1 MNREITG
8 ENKRC
13 SGRAGWFGVFG
24 LYVLGVALL
33 VTGLWRFTILLGR
46 LEPDARALY
55 AGVSAVLMVLGL
67 FSGFGAHQLSLR
79 TQKRVGFARA
89 KRKTNR
95 TLSYTIVIALTA
107 MLLFPVLWMAFS
119 SLQPSYRLMQMPP
132 AFTLTSESSLSNYVK
147 IFSKPEYVRYFI
159 NSFITAGCT
168 VVTVLLIC
176 VPAGYSFSRYRFKGR
191 SIILTAILSVQMFP
205 IVVILIS
212 LYTFYMKW
220 HLLNTYAGVV
230 LADTTFALPLAITLM
245 KSFFDTLPRS
255 LDESARIDG
264 AGRIRTLMQILLP
277 LTLPGLVAVGI
288 YTFLTAWDDFLMAMT
303 IMQTNAMKT
312 LPVGLAQSFLG
323 EYAHD
328 YGALM
333 AFSIAGSLPIVL
345 LFVFFQKYMISGLTA
360 GAVKG

>member
-1 MNREITG
+1 MNREVIG
-8 ENKRC
+8 AEAPRV
-13 SGRAGWFGVFG
+13 GRNSWFRIFSIDLLSFG
-24 LYVLGVALL
+24 LLFASVWCVIIKAGHPDGAGPDSGVTVLLMALGVAVGFL
-33 VTGLWRFTILLGR
+33 GWR
-46 LEPDARALY
+46 
-55 AGVSAVLMVLGL
+55 
-67 FSGFGAHQLSLR
+67 LSLR
-79 TQKRVGFARA
+79 YRNQTGYARA
-89 KRKTNR
+89 QRGTRQTIKYVAVTGV
-95 TLSYTIVIALTA
+95 TLL
-107 MLLFPVLWMAFS
+107 LLFPALWMLLS

-132 AFTLTSESSLSNYVK
+132 TFTLTRESGLSNYVK
-147 IFSKPEYVRYFI
+147 IFSKPEYVRYFV

-168 VVTVLLIC
+168 VLTVLFIS
-176 VPAGYSFSRYRFKGR
+176 VPAGFSFSRYRFHGR
-191 SIILTAILSVQMFP
+191 NVILTSILSVQMFP

-220 HLLNTYAGVV
+220 NLLNTYMGVI

-264 AGRIRTLMQILLP
+264 AGRLRTLFQILLP

-288 YTFLTAWDDFLMAMT
+288 YTFLSAWDDFLMAMT

-333 AFSIAGSLPIVL
+333 AFSIAGSLPIVI

>member
-1 MNREITG
+1 MNREMIG
-8 ENKRC
+8 AEAP
-13 SGRAGWFGVFG
+13 RAGRNCWFRIFSIELLGFG
-24 LYVLGVALL
+24 LLFAGLWRVIIRAGHADGTGPDGGVTAVLLALGVAI
-33 VTGLWRFTILLGR
+33 GLLGWR
-46 LEPDARALY
+46 
-55 AGVSAVLMVLGL
+55 
-67 FSGFGAHQLSLR
+67 LSLR
-79 TQKRVGFARA
+79 YRNRTGYARA
-89 KRKTNR
+89 QRGTRQTIKYVAVTGV
-95 TLSYTIVIALTA
+95 TLL
-107 MLLFPVLWMAFS
+107 LLFPALWMLLS

-132 AFTLTSESSLSNYVK
+132 TFTLNSESGLANYVK

-159 NSFITAGCT
+159 NSFITAGS
-168 VVTVLLIC
+168 TVLTVLFIS
-176 VPAGYSFSRYRFKGR
+176 VPAGFSFSRYRFRGR
-191 SIILTAILSVQMFP
+191 NVILTSILSVQMFP

-220 HLLNTYAGVV
+220 NLLNSYMGVI

-264 AGRIRTLMQILLP
+264 AGRLRTLFRILLP

-288 YTFLTAWDDFLMAMT
+288 YTFLSAWDDFLMAMT

>member
-1 MNREITG
+1 MICSNTG
-8 ENKRC
+8 N
-13 SGRAGWFGVFG
+13 SRAGTLGWLG
-24 LYVLGVALL
+24 VLGMYGLACALVA
-33 VTGLWRFTILLGR
+33 TGLWRTLVLAGR
-46 LEPDARALY
+46 VAPEGRA
-55 AGVSAVLMVLGL
+55 AFSAISAVLVTLG
-67 FSGFGAHQLSLR
+67 A
-79 TQKRVGFARA
+79 A
-89 KRKTNR
+89 
-95 TLSYTIVIALTA
+95 IALGAWRLGRTMRHLA
-107 MLLFPVLWMAFS
+107 GYCRAHRRTGVTLKYALVTLIALVLLFPVLWMLLS
-119 SLQPSYRLMQMPP
+119 SLQPSYMLMQMPP
-132 AFTLTSESSLSNYVK
+132 TFTLNEHSGLANYVK
-147 IFSKPEYVRYFI
+147 IFSKQEYVRYFI

-168 VVTVLLIC
+168 VLMVLFISI
-176 VPAGYSFSRYRFKGR
+176 PAGYSFSRYRFKGR
-191 SIILTAILSVQMFP
+191 NAILTTILSVQMFP

-212 LYTFYMKW
+212 LYTLYVKW
-220 HLLNTYAGVV
+220 DFIDSYRGVV
-230 LADTTFALPLAITLM
+230 LADTTFAMPLAITLM

-264 AGRIRTLMQILLP
+264 AGRMRTLIRILLP

-288 YTFLTAWDDFLMAMT
+288 YTFLSAWDDFLMSMT

>member
-1 MNREITG
+1 M
-8 ENKRC
+8 
-13 SGRAGWFGVFG
+13 FG
-24 LYVLGVALL
+24 LL
-33 VTGLWRFTILLGR
+33 
-46 LEPDARALY
+46 
-55 AGVSAVLMVLGL
+55 AGVWARRMSV
-67 FSGFGAHQLSLR
+67 R
-79 TQKRVGFARA
+79 YCKRIGYARA
-89 KRKTNR
+89 KHKTNR
-95 TLSYTIVIALTA
+95 VLNYVIIILITLL
-107 MLLFPVLWMAFS
+107 LLFPVLWMALS
-119 SLQPSYRLMQMPP
+119 SLQPSYKLMQMPP
-132 AFTLTSESSLSNYVK
+132 TFTLSGESGFANYVK
-147 IFSKPEYVRYFI
+147 IFSKPAYVRYFI
-159 NSFITAGCT
+159 NSFITAGFT
-168 VVTVLLIC
+168 VVTVLLISI
-176 VPAGYSFSRYRFKGR
+176 PAGFSFSRYRFKGR
-191 SIILTAILSVQMFP
+191 NLILTTILSVQMFP

-220 HLLNTYAGVV
+220 RLLNTYAGVV

-264 AGRIRTLMQILLP
+264 AGRLKTLFRILLP

-288 YTFLTAWDDFLMAMT
+288 YTFLSAWDDFLMAMT

-333 AFSIAGSLPIVL
+333 AFSLAGSLPIVL

>member
-1 MNREITG
+1 MIGQTACTRNDLR
-8 ENKRC
+8 
-13 SGRAGWFGVFG
+13 GRLAWFGVFG
-24 LYVLGVALL
+24 ID
-33 VTGLWRFTILLGR
+33 IL
-46 LEPDARALY
+46 
-55 AGVSAVLMVLGL
+55 
-67 FSGFGAHQLSLR
+67 GFGLLLAALWHGTLTVGNAAAARGGATALAAGLLALGAAALWAGFRLGKRLGEMPGYCRAHRQ
-79 TQKRVGFARA
+79 TQTFLKYA
-89 KRKTNR
+89 
-95 TLSYTIVIALTA
+95 LIVLFTAL
-107 MLLFPVLWMAFS
+107 LLFPVLWMLLS
-119 SLQPSYRLMQMPP
+119 SLQPSYKLMQMPP
-132 AFTLTSESSLSNYVK
+132 TFTVTGESGFGNYLK
-147 IFSKPEYVRYFI
+147 IFSKPTYVRYFL
-159 NSFITAGCT
+159 NSFITAGFT
-168 VVTVLLIC
+168 VVTVLLISI
-176 VPAGYSFSRYRFKGR
+176 PAGFSFSRYRFRGR
-191 SIILTAILSVQMFP
+191 NAILTTILSVQMFP

-212 LYTFYMKW
+212 LYSFYTQW
-220 HLLNTYAGVV
+220 NLLNTYQGVI

-264 AGRIRTLMQILLP
+264 AGRLRTLFQILLP

-288 YTFLTAWDDFLMAMT
+288 YTFLSAWDDFLMAMT